1 MTGREFGGRTAL
13 VTGGSRGIGRA
24 IAVELAV
31 RGADVVLTYRRDSAA
46 AEEVVAEIADRAGK
60 KAVAVQADMGVPEDV
75 GRLFDVISERWG
87 CLDVMVLNAAAT
99 AFKDLADVTPGNIS
113 KTFAITIDGSIQ
125 AAQRARPL
133 MAGRQATIISI
144 SSMDSVRH
152 VPKHGLLGIAKAGM
166 ESLTRFLAVEFA
178 ADGITCNAVLP
189 GPVITD
195 SLSVVLRSRGD
206 EYLTSLRDRVRRTP
220 LGRFG
225 HPDDVAR
232 VVAMLS
238 GPDARWITGQV
249 IVADGGFL
257 LTTDELTGLPGRDT
271 TVGEQ
276 ELLTQVGKET

>member
-1 MTGREFGGRTAL
+1 MTGHKLDGRTAL

-24 IAVELAV
+24 IAIELAA
-31 RGADVVLTYRRDSAA
+31 RGAHVVVTYRRDAA
-46 AEEVVAEIADRAGK
+46 AVEGVIAEIADRGG
-60 KAVAVQADMGVPEDV
+60 KAVAIQADMAVPEDV
-75 GRLFDVISERWG
+75 DRLFDVIHERWG
-87 CLDVMVLNAAAT
+87 GLDVMVLNAAAT
-99 AFKDLADVTPGNIS
+99 AFKDLVDVTPENTS
-113 KTFAITIDGSIQ
+113 KTLAITIHGSIR

-152 VPKHGLLGIAKAGM
+152 IPKHALLGIAKAGM

-195 SLSVVLRSRGD
+195 SLSVVLRSRGE
-206 EYLTSLRDRVRRTP
+206 EYITALRDRVRRTP
-220 LGRFG
+220 LGRFA

-238 GPDARWITGQV
+238 GTDARWITGQV

-257 LTTDELTGLPGRDT
+257 LATDELTGLPRRDT
-271 TVGEQ
+271 TAGEQ
-276 ELLTQVGKET
+276 ELLSQVG